1 MSVPPFADIE
11 AWPPPRYTPPLTP
24 DFESAFDPYAKAFA
38 IAWVMAFSYA
48 LEEWQ
53 VQLIRAVLEV
63 YPPGHARAG
72 QLRWQQAVIS
82 LGRQNG
88 KTEIAAALGLW
99 RLLSKPVALVI
110 GIASNADQAGLV
122 YDRARRAIDGNPEIA
137 RMFTRTTETRGLR
150 MVAGGSYKIKAAR
163 SAALQGLPIDLGL
176 VDELHLL
183 RRALWGDLLSGTG
196 GRPSCLVAGITTAGD
211 SDSEL
216 LLDLYRLGEQS
227 IADGGAARV
236 FFAAWEAPEA
246 RIPDDDETL
255 GRWLAIANPAVA
267 SGRTD
272 LEALITLVR
281 TKPPTDAVR
290 YHLNRFLTSTR
301 APFIEPALWMRA
313 ARRPEATFPRAARLV
328 FSIDATP
335 GLGFAS
341 IVATARTESGEV
353 HSELVASLRAPSIDR
368 LLALCLHLWRF
379 RPATIAVDG
388 YTLRALGKRLA
399 ERGIPTMTGSY
410 SDAISATAMLY
421 RLISTRKLV
430 HGGDPLRTAQM
441 QRATRKNAGDAFV
454 ISRAD
459 SGTEV
464 DAIKATALGVLA
476 LEVAPAATGV
486 QVF

>member
-1 MSVPPFADIE
+1 MPPYPDI
-11 AWPPPRYTPPLTP
+11 APWPPPRYTEPLAP
-24 DFESAFDPYAKAFA
+24 DFESAFDRYAKVFVV
-38 IAWVMAFSYA
+38 AWSMAFGYA
-48 LEEWQ
+48 LEDWQ
-53 VQLIRAVLEV
+53 IQLIRAVLEV
-63 YPPGHARAG
+63 FPEGHPRAG
-72 QLRWQQAVIS
+72 RLRWQQAVIS

-99 RLLSKPVALVI
+99 RLISKPTALVI
-110 GIASNADQAGLV
+110 GIASSAEQAGLV
-122 YDRARRAIDGNPEIA
+122 YRRAMQAVNGNPA
-137 RMFTRTTETRGLR
+137 LSKRFTRTTETRGLQTSE
-150 MVAGGSYKIKAAR
+150 GGRYELKAAK

-183 RRALWGDLLSGTG
+183 RRVLWGDLVSGTG
-196 GRPSCLVAGITTAGD
+196 GRPDCIVVGITTAGD

-216 LLDLYRLGEQS
+216 LLDLYKLGEQA
-227 IADGGAARV
+227 IQDDGAARV

-246 RIPDDDETL
+246 RVPDDDETL
-255 GRWLAIANPAVA
+255 GRWLAMANPAVA

-301 APFIEPALWMRA
+301 APFIEPALWIKA
-313 ARRPEATFPRAARLV
+313 ARRPESVFPRGARLV
-328 FSIDATP
+328 FSVDATP

-341 IVATARTESGEV
+341 IVATARAEDGST
-353 HSELVASLRAPSIDR
+353 HSELVASLRAPSIER
-368 LLALCLHLWRF
+368 LLALCIHLWRY

-388 YTLRALGKRLA
+388 NTLRALGKRLA

-410 SDAISATAMLY
+410 ADAISAAAMLY
-421 RLISTRKLV
+421 RLIATGKLIQ
-430 HGGDPLRTAQM
+430 GGDPLRAVQI
-441 QRATRKNAGDAFV
+441 QRATRKNVGEAFT

-459 SGTEV
+459 SATEI
-464 DAIKATALGVLA
+464 DALKATALGALA
-476 LEVAPAATGV
+476 LDIAPASIGG